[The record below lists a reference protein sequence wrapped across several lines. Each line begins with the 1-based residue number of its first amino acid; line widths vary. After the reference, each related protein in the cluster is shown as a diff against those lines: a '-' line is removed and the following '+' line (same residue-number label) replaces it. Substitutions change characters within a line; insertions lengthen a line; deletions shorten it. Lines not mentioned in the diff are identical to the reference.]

1 MLSFETAPME
11 VNSKDPYVAGGLPER
26 WNSPHAPL
34 AATFVCVLKP
44 ALENRGLRLILNQSR
59 AIRRYDVH
67 ELILTDEDDA
77 APGGEVNRIAYI
89 GFVEF
94 SAGGLLVAGQPVAI
108 NGAAIGEIAGFDET
122 HMPNHQNIV
131 LKGTP
136 RVSGYDRGYK
146 LGDGVTFIPFCGEE

>member
-1 MLSFETAPME
+1 ME
-11 VNSKDPYVAGGLPER
+11 ANSKDPYVAGGLPER
-26 WNSPHAPL
+26 WDSPHSSL
-34 AATFVCVLKP
+34 EAAFVCILKP

-59 AIRRYDVH
+59 GIRRYDVH

-94 SAGGLLVAGQPVAI
+94 STGGLLVAGQTVAV
-108 NGAAIGEIAGFDET
+108 NGESIGEIAGFDET

-131 LKGTP
+131 LMGRP
-136 RVSGYDRGYK
+136 RVSGYERGYR
-146 LGDGVTFIPFCGEE
+146 LGDKVTFIPLCGED